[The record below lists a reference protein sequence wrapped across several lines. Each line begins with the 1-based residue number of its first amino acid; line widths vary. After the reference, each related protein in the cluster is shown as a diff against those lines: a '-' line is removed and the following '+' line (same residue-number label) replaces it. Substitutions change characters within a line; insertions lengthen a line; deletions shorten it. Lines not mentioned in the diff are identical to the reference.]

1 MKTIDGDIYDDDADI
16 DIVITIDIDIV
27 IDEDIDDNED
37 DCSVIE
43 VPRPIL
49 IINWWLADIS
59 SLLSWNNMFD
69 ENDVNNN
76 FKPQGQYRSSID
88 NWRWP
93 PGLNNASVLVALFD
107 KPSML
112 KC

>member
-27 IDEDIDDNED
+27 IDED

-49 IINWWLADIS
+49 IIN
-59 SLLSWNNMFD
+59 
-69 ENDVNNN
+69 
-76 FKPQGQYRSSID
+76 
-88 NWRWP
+88 
-93 PGLNNASVLVALFD
+93 
-107 KPSML
+107 
-112 KC
+112 

>member
-16 DIVITIDIDIV
+16 DTAITIDIDID
-27 IDEDIDDNED
+27 IDEDTDDNED

-59 SLLSWNNMFD
+59 SLLSWNNMFG
-69 ENDVNNN
+69 ENDETTI
-76 FKPQGQYRSSID
+76 SSLKANID
-88 NWRWP
+88 LLLITDD
-93 PGLNNASVLVALFD
+93 GLQV
-107 KPSML
+107 
-112 KC
+112 